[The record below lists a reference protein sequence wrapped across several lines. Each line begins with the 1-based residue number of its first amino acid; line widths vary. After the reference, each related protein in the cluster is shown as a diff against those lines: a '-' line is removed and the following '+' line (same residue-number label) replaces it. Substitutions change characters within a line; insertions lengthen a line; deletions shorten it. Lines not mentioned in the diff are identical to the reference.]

1 MDFTI
6 TGRTAIYTISHS
18 VGIARTTSTMDNQ
31 FYVHLF
37 SNGNEKYFPENTS
50 SHFTSLLPEI
60 LHLTGRWY
68 VGLAEIEYKHQLKGK
83 ERPLHLCVSTD
94 ICLDSITG
102 NTKAGVLKYMLVMG
116 QKGKRMLE
124 RFAPVHYILVNKQ
137 EIDRID
143 INIINTTFTND
154 ELFGAEPVRCTL
166 HFTKAPPF
174 VL

>member
-68 VGLAEIEYKHQLKGK
+68 VGLAEIEYTHQLKGK
-83 ERPLHLCVSTD
+83 ERPLHLCGLYNGKHKSRRSQIHVSYGSERKKNARE
-94 ICLDSITG
+94 ICTSTLYSS
-102 NTKAGVLKYMLVMG
+102 
-116 QKGKRMLE
+116 
-124 RFAPVHYILVNKQ
+124 KQ
-137 EIDRID
+137 TR
-143 INIINTTFTND
+143 NRQN
-154 ELFGAEPVRCTL
+154 RY
-166 HFTKAPPF
+166 
-174 VL
+174 